1 LVKLLIIHSYNKF
14 DKKIDNKFTKKIQ
27 SKTAIEYTQ
36 GDKHSIEGH
45 LFWSPRFLPNTGE
58 R

>member
-1 LVKLLIIHSYNKF
+1 LI
-14 DKKIDNKFTKKIQ
+14 KKIDNKFTKKIQ

-36 GDKHSIEGH
+36 SDKHSIEGH
-45 LFWSPRFLPNTGE
+45 LFWSSRFLPNTGE